1 MKKYL
6 NIAILIIVTALGFS
20 QWGFIYNETDFNLL
34 KAAYLERFTR
44 FVEWPEEQKIN
55 EFNIAVVGDLEFQ
68 KSLKSVFKYLH
79 IKNRDAIIK
88 YYPNCTALLNE
99 KNDELKDIQIL
110 YLSDVC
116 SSKLDKIINAAKN
129 SHVLTISQSPGF
141 AKKGVHIN
149 MFLLG
154 TNLKFEINEKS
165 ARESGLK
172 ISHLLLQQAK
182 LVYN

>member
-6 NIAILIIVTALGFS
+6 NIVVLILVTVLGFS
-20 QWGFIYNETDFNLL
+20 QWGFINNETDLNLL

-44 FVEWPEEQKIN
+44 FVEWPEENKIN
-55 EFNIAVVGDLEFQ
+55 EFNIAVVGDIEYQ

-79 IKNRDAIIK
+79 IKNKDAIIK
-88 YYPNCTALLNE
+88 YYPSCSALLSD
-99 KNDELKDIQIL
+99 KNDELNGVQIL
-110 YLSDVC
+110 YLSENC
-116 SSKLDKIINAAKN
+116 SSKLDKVISAAKG
-129 SHVLTISQSPGF
+129 HHILTISQSPGF

-149 MFLLG
+149 MFVLG
-154 TNLKFEINEKS
+154 TSLKFEINEKS
-165 ARESGLK
+165 VKESGLK